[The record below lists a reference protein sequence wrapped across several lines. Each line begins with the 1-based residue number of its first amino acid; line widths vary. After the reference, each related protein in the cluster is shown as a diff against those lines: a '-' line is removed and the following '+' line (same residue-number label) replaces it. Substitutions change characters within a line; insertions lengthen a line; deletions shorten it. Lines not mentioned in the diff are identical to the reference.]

1 MNESKYVI
9 GSYNLMQKRHIVL
22 DENAEVRFTPEGERR
37 VKALFSRISPEEKI
51 LLDIAFCHAH
61 EIPPKLF

>member
-9 GSYNLMQKRHIVL
+9 SSYNLMQKRHIVL
-22 DENAEVRFTPEGERR
+22 DENADVQITPEGERR
-37 VKALFSRISPEEKI
+37 IKALFNRISPEEKI
-51 LLDIAFCHAH
+51 LLDIAFCQAH